1 MMMYLQVVGGFVIL
15 VVAAELMVRGAVVL
29 ADRMGISPMVIGMTV
44 VAFGTSAPELVVSL
58 QASLSG
64 SPGLA
69 VGNIVGSN
77 IANIWLILGAACLV
91 TPILA
96 KPDALRRD
104 VVMLVGGSILF
115 AALVLTGELSLLAG
129 VVLLVV
135 FAAFLAT
142 SYFRGADDPDIAQEQ
157 LEEIEELE
165 KGFIKNVPVA
175 TIAAIIGVIGL
186 AFGADLLVQGGSE
199 IARSFGV
206 SEEVIGLTLFAF
218 GTSLPELAASV
229 VAAYRS
235 HPDVAIGNVLG
246 SNIFNMLLVGGV
258 MSAVTVV
265 PVAGQVID
273 FDIWVM
279 LVATLMLLPVL
290 LGVVKLT
297 RGLAALYFAL
307 YLGYVGMQAYGV
319 NRILAMV

>member
-96 KPDALRRD
+96 KPDALKRD
-104 VVMLVGGSILF
+104 VVLLVGGSILF
-115 AALVLTGELSLLAG
+115 AGLTLTGELNILAG
-129 VVLLVV
+129 IVLLVV
-135 FAAFLAT
+135 FAGFLAA
-142 SYFRGADDPDIAQEQ
+142 SYFRGAEDPDIAQEQ
-157 LEEIEELE
+157 REEIEELE
-165 KGFIKNVPVA
+165 KGIISNVPVA
-175 TIAAIIGVIGL
+175 AIAAIIGVVGL
-186 AFGADLLVQGGSE
+186 AFGADLLVQGGSQ

-229 VAAYRS
+229 VAAYRG
-235 HPDVAIGNVLG
+235 HPDVAIGNVIG
-246 SNIFNMLLVGGV
+246 SNVFNMLLVGGV

-279 LVATLMLLPVL
+279 LAATAMLLPVL

-297 RGLAALYFAL
+297 RGLAAVYFAL
-307 YLGYVGMQAYGV
+307 YLGYVGIQAYGV
-319 NRILAMV
+319 NRLLAMV